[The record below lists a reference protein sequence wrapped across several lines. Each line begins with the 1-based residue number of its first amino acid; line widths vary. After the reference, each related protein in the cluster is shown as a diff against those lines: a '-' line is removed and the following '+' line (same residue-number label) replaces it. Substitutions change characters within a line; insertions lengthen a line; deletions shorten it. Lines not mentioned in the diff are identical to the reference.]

1 MDVRRPG
8 SRRGSAQG
16 GTEDDAPL
24 LVLVAATSEVERNL
38 IKQWMRQAE
47 LCPAAVLPVRGA
59 ALAQPLAR
67 FGGEAVVVAARV
79 AWLPRERN
87 GQRRVRWSDVVSLTD
102 PRHPSARHQARIA
115 RREPDRVA
123 VVVAEPATVDELA
136 SRFGRRP
143 DGSAAQLAFG
153 DFVARQAELALER
166 AERALVGD
174 RYKVPKHIVEAIDGS
189 REFRRDV
196 HELASRLE
204 LPEAE
209 VAATVRADLH
219 GLVASMSP
227 MAVDLLTSAL
237 RPLHAR
243 AWTVQVDSAGLE
255 KLRELNRRH
264 ALVFLPSHRSYA
276 DPLLLADVLAEHDF
290 PRNHVLG
297 GDNLRFW
304 PMGPLA
310 KRAGIVF
317 IRRSFGDD
325 EIYKLAVREYFG
337 FLLSKR
343 FNLEWYMEGGRS
355 RTGKL
360 RPPRYGLLANVAE
373 AVERG
378 RTEDVYLVP
387 VSITYD
393 QLREVSA
400 MAAEQVGAPKK
411 GEGLGWLARYA
422 KAQLS
427 PIGTAQVRFAE
438 PISLRTALEAG
449 ADADGTPSPRAGAAR
464 RLTLQKVAFEVA
476 VAVNRVT
483 PVVAT
488 ALVTLALLG
497 VRDRALTLGQVQRVL
512 EPVREYV
519 ETRGHANPGDALQ
532 TAAGLRRVL
541 GALAE
546 SKVVTVYAGGEEP
559 VYSIERGQ
567 HLIAAF
573 YRNSA
578 VHHFV
583 DRAIAEFLLLGE
595 PADRWEEA
603 MGLRDLLKFEFFF
616 PDRGSYR
623 AQLAAEL
630 ARMDPDWE
638 NAPGAAV
645 LAGADFLIAHR
656 VLRSFLDAQLV
667 VAERLAARDPRAPV
681 VEKEFLGECSGVG
694 QQMLLQGRLHGPES
708 LSRELFT
715 SALKLAGNLDLVDP
729 GRAEL
734 VARREAF
741 AARLRD
747 AVARVIRIDEIDAAR
762 RREAVGI
769 EP

>member
-1 MDVRRPG
+1 MTDTSPVVVIV
-8 SRRGSAQG
+8 
-16 GTEDDAPL
+16 EAP
-24 LVLVAATSEVERNL
+24 SEVERGL
-38 IKQWMRQAE
+38 IKEWMQGAE
-47 LCPAAVLPVRGA
+47 IAPTAVLPLRGA
-59 ALAQPLAR
+59 ALARPLAQQPS
-67 FGGEAVVVAARV
+67 GTLVVPVRV
-79 AWLPRERN
+79 AWMPRERN
-87 GQRRVRWSDVVSLTD
+87 GQRRVRWSDVISLTN
-102 PRHPSARHQARIA
+102 PRRPSAAAQARIA
-115 RREPDRVA
+115 RREPDRA
-123 VVVAEPATVDELA
+123 VVVAAEPATVADLRL
-136 SRFGRRP
+136 RFGGR
-143 DGSAAQLAFG
+143 AAASGGDVAFG
-153 DFVARQAELALER
+153 EFVARQATLALDR
-166 AERALVGD
+166 AERTLVGD
-174 RYKVPKHIVEAIDGS
+174 RYKVPKHIVEDIEGS
-189 REFRRDV
+189 QQFRREIR
-196 HELASRLE
+196 ELAARLE

-209 VAATVRADLH
+209 VAAKAQDDLH

-227 MAVDLLTSAL
+227 MAVDLLTGAL
-237 RPLHAR
+237 RPLHKR
-243 AWTVQVDSAGLE
+243 AWDVQVDDAGLE

-276 DPLLLADVLAEHDF
+276 DPLLLADVLAEHEF

-304 PMGPLA
+304 PVGPLA

-337 FLLSKR
+337 FLLAKR
-343 FNLEWYMEGGRS
+343 FNMEWYMEGGRS

-411 GEGLGWLARYA
+411 GEGLAWLARYA

-427 PIGTAQVRFAE
+427 PIGSAYVRFAE
-438 PISLRTALEAG
+438 PISLRAMLPAHDDG
-449 ADADGTPSPRAGAAR
+449 AAADDDAR
-464 RLTLQKVAFEVA
+464 RLALQKVAFEVS
-476 VAVNRVT
+476 VGINRVT

-512 EPVREYV
+512 EPVRSYLEERALV
-519 ETRGHANPGDALQ
+519 GAVDALHSA
-532 TAAGLRRVL
+532 TGVRRVL
-541 GALAE
+541 GALAQ
-546 SKVVTVYAGGEEP
+546 SKVVTIYSGGEEP
-559 VYSIERGQ
+559 VYAIERGQ

-578 VHHFV
+578 IHHFV
-583 DRAIAEFLLLGE
+583 DRAIAELVLLAA
-595 PADRWEEA
+595 PAERWDEA
-603 MGLRDLLKFEFFF
+603 AALRDLLKFEFFF
-616 PDRGSYR
+616 PDRETYR
-623 AQLAAEL
+623 AQLTEQL
-630 ARMDPDWE
+630 RRIDTSWE
-638 NAPGAAV
+638 STDGEEA
-645 LAGADFLIAHR
+645 LRRTDFLIAHR

-667 VAERLAARDPRAPV
+667 VAERLAARDPRRPV
-681 VEKEFLGECSGVG
+681 VDKEFLDECGGVG

-708 LSRELFT
+708 LSRELFA
-715 SALKLAGNLDLVDP
+715 SALKLAANRDLVDP
-729 GRAEL
+729 GRDEL
-734 VARREAF
+734 GQRRQAF
-741 AARLRD
+741 AEQLR
-747 AVARVIRIDEIDAAR
+747 ATVARVIRIDEIDAEL
-762 RREAVGI
+762 RREAVGV

>member
-1 MDVRRPG
+1 MTDTSPVVVIV
-8 SRRGSAQG
+8 
-16 GTEDDAPL
+16 EAP
-24 LVLVAATSEVERNL
+24 SEVERGL
-38 IKQWMRQAE
+38 VEEWMRGAE
-47 LCPAAVLPVRGA
+47 IAPAAVLPLRGS
-59 ALAQPLAR
+59 ALARPLAQH
-67 FGGEAVVVAARV
+67 EPSTLVVPVRV
-79 AWLPRERN
+79 AWMPRERN
-87 GQRRVRWSDVVSLTD
+87 GQRRVRWSDVMSLTN
-102 PRHPSARHQARIA
+102 PRRPRAAAQARIA
-115 RREPDRVA
+115 RREPDRA
-123 VVVAEPATVDELA
+123 VVVAAEPATVADLRL
-136 SRFGRRP
+136 RFGGRA
-143 DGSAAQLAFG
+143 GSSGDAAFG
-153 DFVARQAELALER
+153 EFVARQATLALDR
-166 AERALVGD
+166 AERTLVGD
-174 RYKVPKHIVEAIDGS
+174 RYKVPKHIVEDIEGS
-189 REFRRDV
+189 QEFRREIR
-196 HELASRLE
+196 ELAARLE

-209 VAATVRADLH
+209 VAAKAQDDLH

-227 MAVDLLTSAL
+227 MAVDLLTGAL
-237 RPLHAR
+237 RPLHKR
-243 AWTVQVDSAGLE
+243 AWDVQVDDAGLE

-304 PMGPLA
+304 PVGPLA

-337 FLLSKR
+337 FLLAKR
-343 FNLEWYMEGGRS
+343 FNMEWYMEGGRS

-411 GEGLGWLARYA
+411 GEGLAWLARYA

-427 PIGTAQVRFAE
+427 PIGSAYVRFAE
-438 PISLRTALEAG
+438 PISLRSMLPQ
-449 ADADGTPSPRAGAAR
+449 DADGDAR
-464 RLTLQKVAFEVA
+464 RLALQKVAFEVS
-476 VAVNRVT
+476 VGINRVT

-512 EPVREYV
+512 EPVRSYLE
-519 ETRGHANPGDALQ
+519 ERGLVGAVDALHSA
-532 TAAGLRRVL
+532 TGVRRVL
-541 GALAE
+541 GALAQ
-546 SKVVTVYAGGEEP
+546 SKVVTIYSGGEEP
-559 VYSIERGQ
+559 VYAIERGQ

-578 VHHFV
+578 IHHFV
-583 DRAIAEFLLLGE
+583 DRAIAELVLLSAPHE
-595 PADRWEEA
+595 RWDEA
-603 MGLRDLLKFEFFF
+603 AALRDLLKFEFFF
-616 PDRGSYR
+616 PDRETYR
-623 AQLAAEL
+623 TQLSEQLRRIDAE
-630 ARMDPDWE
+630 WE
-638 NAPGAAV
+638 ST
-645 LAGADFLIAHR
+645 AGEEALGRTDFLIAHR
-656 VLRSFLDAQLV
+656 VLRSFFDAQLV
-667 VAERLAARDPRAPV
+667 VAERLAARDPRRPV
-681 VEKEFLGECSGVG
+681 VEKEFLDECGGVG

-708 LSRELFT
+708 LSRELFAG
-715 SALKLAGNLDLVDP
+715 ALKLAANRDLVDP
-729 GRAEL
+729 GRDEL
-734 VARREAF
+734 AQRRRAF
-741 AARLRD
+741 AEQLGAT
-747 AVARVIRIDEIDAAR
+747 VARVIRIDEIDAEL
-762 RREAVGI
+762 RREAVGV

>member
-1 MDVRRPG
+1 MDAE
-8 SRRGSAQG
+8 SHDAG
-16 GTEDDAPL
+16 GASVV
-24 LVLVAATSEVERNL
+24 VLVDAVTEVERGL
-38 IKQWMRQAE
+38 VKEWMEQSGVR
-47 LCPAAVLPVRGA
+47 PAAVLPVRGS
-59 ALAQPLAR
+59 ALAQPLA
-67 FGGEAVVVAARV
+67 GLGDDAVVTPVRV
-79 AWLPRERN
+79 AWLPRERG
-87 GQRRVRWSDVVSLTD
+87 GQRRVRWRDVVSLTD
-102 PRHPSARHQARIA
+102 PRHPPLRAQARIA
-115 RREPDRVA
+115 RREPDRAA
-123 VVVAEPATVDELA
+123 VVVAEPATVADLRR
-136 SRFGRRP
+136 RFGRRVP
-143 DGSAAQLAFG
+143 GAASSRSASGGAGVDRLFA
-153 DFVARQAELALER
+153 DFVARQATLALER

-174 RYKVPKHIVEAIDGS
+174 RYKVPKHIVEAVDGS
-189 REFRRDV
+189 PGFRREV
-196 HELASRLE
+196 RALAARLD

-209 VAATVRADLH
+209 VAEKAAADLH

-227 MAVDLLTSAL
+227 MAVDLLTGVL

-243 AWTVQVDSAGLE
+243 AWNVEVDDAGLA
-255 KLRELNRRH
+255 KLRELNKRH

-276 DPLLLADVLAEHDF
+276 DPLLLADVLAQHDF

-304 PMGPLA
+304 PVGPLA

-343 FNLEWYMEGGRS
+343 FNMEWYMEGGRS

-373 AVERG
+373 AVEQG

-411 GEGLGWLARYA
+411 GEGLAWLARYA
-422 KAQLS
+422 RAQLS
-427 PIGTAQVRFAE
+427 PIGSAYVRFAD
-438 PISLRTALEAG
+438 PISLRGALPDQPG
-449 ADADGTPSPRAGAAR
+449 DDAVR
-464 RLTLQKVAFEVA
+464 RLALQKVAFEVS
-476 VAVNRVT
+476 VGINRVT

-497 VRDRALTLGQVQRVL
+497 VRDRALTLGQV
-512 EPVREYV
+512 
-519 ETRGHANPGDALQ
+519 
-532 TAAGLRRVL
+532 RRVL
-541 GALAE
+541 QPVQAYLEKRGLVATSDALHSEAGVRRVLAALTQ
-546 SKVVTVYAGGEEP
+546 SKVVTTYTGGDEP
-559 VYSIERGQ
+559 VYAIERGQ

-578 VHHFV
+578 IHHFV
-583 DRAIAEFLLLGE
+583 DRAIAEVALLTE
-595 PADRWEEA
+595 PAGRWDEA
-603 MGLRDLLKFEFFF
+603 QALRDLLKFEFFF
-616 PDRGSYR
+616 PDRDTYR
-623 AQLAAEL
+623 TELTAEL
-630 ARMDPDWE
+630 ARLGASCE
-638 NAPGAAV
+638 SPGGEAA

-667 VAERLAARDPRAPV
+667 VALRLAARDPRHPV
-681 VEKEFLGECSGVG
+681 VEKEFLDECGGVG

-715 SALKLAGNLDLVDP
+715 SALKLAANRDLVDP
-729 GRAEL
+729 GRDEL
-734 VARREAF
+734 RGRREGF
-741 AARLRD
+741 AAQLRD
-747 AVARVIRIDEIDAAR
+747 TVARVARIEEIDAAQ
-762 RREAVGI
+762 RREVVGV